1 MLKLTLRWSG
11 RVALGGLIMTGLLSG
26 WQWST
31 SAVHTIRSVAL
42 KETRIYRVFNPHSET
57 QTIYSLDGATY
68 RNSLAPAVVFSIAAI
83 LRGQDPPKIVAV
95 YANANRD
102 RDFRPVTSAPT
113 YWRPRIVGRSSDFDT
128 FLMRELIPQIE
139 GRQATGIHRYLMGH
153 SLSGLYALDLA
164 TRMPDRFAGVFA
176 FAPTFSHDTTIGN
189 RLPMSCNTS
198 TIIYANWGLESSRDT
213 EVFDATVAQ
222 WKADRRCRERRP
234 LTPRHYGALHSI
246 VMLTGQVQA
255 AFWLIR

>member
-1 MLKLTLRWSG
+1 MLKLILRWFG

-113 YWRPRIVGRSSDFDT
+113 YWRPRIVGPKKEIS
-128 FLMRELIPQIE
+128 
-139 GRQATGIHRYLMGH
+139 
-153 SLSGLYALDLA
+153 
-164 TRMPDRFAGVFA
+164 
-176 FAPTFSHDTTIGN
+176 
-189 RLPMSCNTS
+189 S
-198 TIIYANWGLESSRDT
+198 TI
-213 EVFDATVAQ
+213 Q
-222 WKADRRCRERRP
+222 
-234 LTPRHYGALHSI
+234 
-246 VMLTGQVQA
+246 
-255 AFWLIR
+255 